1 MKASVC
7 VSNVIA
13 ELIQHSLK
21 NWIRYSIIIIIIIST
36 SSSSSS
42 SRSSSSSIM
51 DQVLENVFSLFLMIV
66 I

>member
-21 NWIRYSIIIIIIIST
+21 NWIWYSIIIIIIIIIIIST

-42 SRSSSSSIM
+42 VM
-51 DQVLENVFSLFLMIV
+51 DQVLENVFSLFLIIV